1 MATTTA
7 AATTKPRRWAAKD
20 SVATTTAA
28 ATTTG
33 PRRWAAKGPVE
44 EEVDNRI
51 RVGLVLKATM
61 AEVEEGTGVSWVI
74 LLTMLSHPRLKL
86 FVGGPFGQSS
96 G

>member
-1 MATTTA
+1 VATTTA
-7 AATTKPRRWAAKD
+7 AATTKPRRWAARIRWQQQQPQQLP
-20 SVATTTAA
+20 
-28 ATTTG
+28 TG